1 MLLAAGGYLSTSIEN
16 VVILVGVF
24 CANPAN
30 AKAVRL
36 GFGIGSLA
44 LLLIS
49 LATLTVAA
57 WIPIRYLGL
66 LGLIPITLGIYEIF
80 RSCGKDASDDSTP
93 QNIPQ
98 ARGEVVLSAS
108 LLMVAN
114 GGDTIAV
121 FAPLFAETERI
132 GVVVM
137 TVGFILAALGLSFA
151 SGRICVL
158 PQLSEPLKKY
168 GPRIA
173 PIIMIGIGIYIL
185 LNTGTDLVPD

>member
-1 MLLAAGGYLSTSIEN
+1 M
-16 VVILVGVF
+16 VILVGVF
-24 CANPAN
+24 CAHPAN
-30 AKAVRL
+30 AAAVRL
-36 GFGIGSLA
+36 GFGVGSLV

-49 LATLTVAA
+49 LATLAIA
-57 WIPIRYLGL
+57 GWIPVSYLGL

-80 RSCGKDASDDSTP
+80 RPSGKSGSGDSTP

-98 ARGEVVLSAS
+98 AKGKVVWSAS

-121 FAPLFAETERI
+121 FAPLFAETQRI

-137 TVGFILAALGLSFA
+137 TAGFILAALGLSFV
-151 SGRICVL
+151 SGRICVF

-168 GPRIA
+168 GPKIA
-173 PIIMIGIGIYIL
+173 PYIMIGIGIYIL
-185 LNTGTDLVPD
+185 LNTGTDLVPDQ